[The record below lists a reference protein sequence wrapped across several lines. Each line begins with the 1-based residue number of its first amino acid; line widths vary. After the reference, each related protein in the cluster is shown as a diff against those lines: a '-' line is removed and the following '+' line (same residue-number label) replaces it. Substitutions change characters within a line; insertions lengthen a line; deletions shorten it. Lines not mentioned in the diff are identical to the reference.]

1 MKALVF
7 EDNGRIIELYKKIFA
22 QKNYEADFV
31 SDASSCL
38 AKFEVQA
45 QNYDLVIL
53 EKPVKIDGDANLEDK
68 IRKSS
73 PQQKIF
79 FLSPYMSP
87 RGKEFDRIKDTTDLI
102 DKPFALISLLSYLE
116 IKPAIAQRI

>member
-7 EDNGRIIELYKKIFA
+7 EDNGRIIELYKKIFS
-22 QKNYEADFV
+22 QKNCEAEFV
-31 SDASSCL
+31 SDIDSCL
-38 AKFEVQA
+38 AKFETQT
-45 QNYDLVIL
+45 QYDLVIL

-79 FLSPYMSP
+79 FLSPYMSQ
-87 RGKEFDRIKDTTDLI
+87 RGKEFDRIKETTDLI

-116 IKPAIAQRI
+116 ITPTLAQKV